1 MKSVKEEV
9 RGAFPRS
16 GLDEYLVLFG
26 LDGDCIDVISAL
38 ADFSGFV
45 RMMKRPGFGRG
56 FVFFLRLVFRFGSLF
71 GFSSGTS

>member
-1 MKSVKEEV
+1 MNEEV
-9 RGAFPRS
+9 REAFPRS
-16 GLDEYLVLFG
+16 GLDDLVLFG